1 MSRTASHER
10 VQLTCT
16 KGSLMVAIKNR
27 FLIPKVNNQ
36 VTEPLVEKVNSISQ
50 LSLPII
56 ITQVLLRAAKEETSG
71 ASTSASTTTAKTKA
85 GFSIHDAMQHDDDDD
100 EEERDIEEIIEEEE
114 DEYPRT
120 PEYIDVSEQGTIS
133 NASRLDR
140 VLLKDKKKY
149 RLPSKSTAMM
159 TSADISYLFDT
170 NIPSSQREILLTK
183 FELPLDTRNQLV
195 GALTALNIL
204 LENEQ
209 IIRNM
214 ISEDSFKYPNTAI
227 VDHLMMDIDSDNFAI
242 TNPKI
247 ATASTSTST
256 KLPENICQLIQN
268 LVQLSAHP
276 ALDEW
281 ASIHHRK
288 YTLDKI
294 TEAKAGGMYNDVV
307 DWICSCAEL
316 SPRIDHQDESSD
328 QDFSGSSNNDSSDY
342 DGSSSSDEEQVG
354 FVTIHKQRLH
364 KKRQPSNQNHRR
376 HGRHGHRRHHHHH
389 RRRRNMHKSYFQSD
403 NDSSS
408 TNSYEDSEDDDRRML
423 SAASKAT
430 ASAAVYPQ
438 RRKIESAAERMGETR
453 RKGEHFDLDDILSI
467 SYASEYYVGFSNRAL
482 VLLNSLARHGEF

>member
-1 MSRTASHER
+1 
-10 VQLTCT
+10 
-16 KGSLMVAIKNR
+16 MVAIKNR

-36 VTEPLVEKVNSISQ
+36 VTEPLVEKVNSTSQ
-50 LSLPII
+50 LSLPVM
-56 ITQVLLRAAKEETSG
+56 ITQALLRAAKEETG
-71 ASTSASTTTAKTKA
+71 GTSASATTTTANTKA
-85 GFSIHDAMQHDDDDD
+85 GFSIHDAMQYDDDDD

-149 RLPSKSTAMM
+149 KLPSKSTAMM
-159 TSADISYLFDT
+159 TSADVSYLFDT
-170 NIPSSQREILLTK
+170 NIPPSQRETLLMK

-214 ISEDSFKYPNTAI
+214 VSEESFKYPNTAI
-227 VDHLMMDIDSDNFAI
+227 VDHLMMDIDSENFAI
-242 TNPKI
+242 TKPK
-247 ATASTSTST
+247 TTTSSTPTST

-268 LVQLSAHP
+268 LVQLSAYP

-288 YTLDKI
+288 YPLNII
-294 TEAKAGGMYNDVV
+294 TEAKASGMYNDVI

-316 SPRIDHQDESSD
+316 SPRIDHQDGSSD
-328 QDFSGSSNNDSSDY
+328 QGFSGSSNNDSSNF
-342 DGSSSSDEEQVG
+342 DGSSSSDEEQIG

-376 HGRHGHRRHHHHH
+376 HGRYGHHH
-389 RRRRNMHKSYFQSD
+389 RRRRHNTHKSFFQSD
-403 NDSSS
+403 DDSNS
-408 TNSYEDSEDDDRRML
+408 TVSYSDSEDDDRRML
-423 SAASKAT
+423 SAASKT
-430 ASAAVYPQ
+430 TTSAAVYPQ

-453 RKGEHFDLDDILSI
+453 RKGEHLDLDDILSI
-467 SYASEYYVGFSNRAL
+467 SYASEYYLGFSNRAL
-482 VLLNSLARHGEF
+482 VLLNSLARHGKP